1 MAHVVENNNPAHH
14 FLKYLSPFSAAAQP
28 SKLSF
33 IQDIFKKCWPAPP
46 FFRQGE
52 LRALNKISSST
63 SIAFRV
69 SLSQLQHRILIL
81 LSKLVPRLLRK
92 KSSSFA
98 VSAIRPHYAR
108 RFKSLK
114 LVTRLLRKREYDK
127 WFRISLPIPYRTNIV
142 FKVLL
147 SIPM

>member
-1 MAHVVENNNPAHH
+1 MLACSTA
-14 FLKYLSPFSAAAQP
+14 FSAGRAFA
-28 SKLSF
+28 LS
-33 IQDIFKKCWPAPP
+33 IK
-46 FFRQGE
+46 
-52 LRALNKISSST
+52 
-63 SIAFRV
+63 FRV
-69 SLSQLQHRILIL
+69 LPASCFEFYCLSYRTALLTTLRSKSLTRVNGL